1 MDDQPNRGGAPQS
14 KQDIDP
20 EPKGSILPIAIAGG
34 AMAVCCLGSLL
45 IVSGAGGFAAWLGGI
60 DPLLAVGIAVAI
72 GAAIIL
78 FRRMR
83 KSALTETEPVPP
95 TKALKGDQ

>member
-1 MDDQPNRGGAPQS
+1 MD
-14 KQDIDP
+14 K

-60 DPLLAVGIAVAI
+60 DPLLAAGIAVAT
-72 GAAIIL
+72 GAVIVL
-78 FRRMR
+78 FRRAR
-83 KSALTETEPVPP
+83 KSASGK
-95 TKALKGDQ
+95 TKHLATTAMKGDP